1 MRQLSNVWSPGE
13 HDTCTVTDR
22 WTFLECQTTMNNVNR
37 FVNTALRFPSK
48 TFITVFFPAV
58 WFSSH
63 AVNSALL
70 FWVVILAETNPLRAP
85 VTLDFIRPWSQFSQ
99 HTFRFKT
106 KLAESQ
112 THEVRYSPFVFYS
125 WAEETLF
132 MTRIRGGQMV
142 LSIDHNNTVHLIK
155 MTLSRRG
162 KHILWLQIQNSRAA
176 VKKRVVFWAINVS
189 FPPYFSGMCYGWLLV
204 HCFQPWFTLLHCITY
219 QPTGSHSG
227 QRGSVVYKADQSV
240 FTWSSL

>member
-1 MRQLSNVWSPGE
+1 MCGLLVCMTYALWPIAGRSWKP
-13 HDTCTVTDR
+13 
-22 WTFLECQTTMNNVNR
+22 ECQTTMNNVNR
-37 FVNTALRFPSK
+37 FVNTALRFSSN
-48 TFITVFFPAV
+48 TFIMYVFFFPPAV
-58 WFSSH
+58 WFSSR

-70 FWVVILAETNPLRAP
+70 FWVVILAEMNSLRAP
-85 VTLDFIRPWSQFSQ
+85 VTLDFIRPWNKFSQ

-112 THEVRYSPFVFYS
+112 THEVRYSLFVFYS
-125 WAEETLF
+125 RAEETLF

-142 LSIDHNNTVHLIK
+142 LSMDHNNTVHLIK

-189 FPPYFSGMCYGWLLV
+189 FPLYFSDMYCEWLLV
-204 HCFQPWFTLLHCITY
+204 HCFQPWFTLLHYITY
-219 QPTGSHSG
+219 QPTGFYSEANG
-227 QRGSVVYKADQSV
+227 ICCLQSWV
-240 FTWSSL
+240 FTWRSL